1 MRLDWLIRSLGFSPK
16 SLKTSA
22 VWRSEVVQICATHR
36 PTYLALYSA
45 QYPKIFLEQGPRL
58 SLRIVKNRV
67 NLSLPIAIDATLI
80 AQINHILST
89 DYLALQL
96 FSKIQADYG
105 GKQDLQRVF
114 NLTAQTISAPIV
126 IVDSSKRIIA
136 RSSNSTSDS
145 QINSLLTK
153 EKILPTHSFP
163 FIEQRGSEN
172 QRIVASFWL
181 DDHWYGNIYAFL
193 SNDNQLDLLLSCLLV
208 AKLKD
213 LNQELIPSLS
223 NYQPIKT
230 ANILYSSDL
239 ENLFHGS
246 PIAASKSKQ
255 IFQTLQPYQY
265 IFSFKFNSS
274 ANNIFKQDLLQQ
286 LSLLSQHGYYM
297 YDNGELI
304 LLLGFSQLL
313 TTTPTII
320 QRIKELTDDRQMFTG
335 ISMPFEE
342 EHSIKH
348 AFQQSRIALNY
359 ATDSRLKTTTV
370 AFQDIATHEFLSQAK
385 EKFELSSYIQ
395 PEIMYLKELETQ
407 QEIPYYTTLRTYLYC
422 NQNASLAAKHLN
434 VHPNT
439 LIYRIDKI
447 KALIHEDFQTPER
460 SLNYRLGFL
469 LADTLTQNT
478 QGIPNMHFDC

>member
-1 MRLDWLIRSLGFSPK
+1 LRLDWLIRSLGFFPK
-16 SLKTSA
+16 SLKTSG
-22 VWRSEVVQICATHR
+22 VWQSEVVDICATHS
-36 PTYLALYSA
+36 PTYLALYST

-58 SLRIVKNRV
+58 SLKIVKNRA
-67 NLSLPIAIDATLI
+67 NLSLPIAIDTTLI

-163 FIEQRGSEN
+163 FIEQQDGEN

-230 ANILYSSDL
+230 ANI
-239 ENLFHGS
+239 
-246 PIAASKSKQ
+246 
-255 IFQTLQPYQY
+255 
-265 IFSFKFNSS
+265 
-274 ANNIFKQDLLQQ
+274 
-286 LSLLSQHGYYM
+286 
-297 YDNGELI
+297 
-304 LLLGFSQLL
+304 
-313 TTTPTII
+313 
-320 QRIKELTDDRQMFTG
+320 
-335 ISMPFEE
+335 
-342 EHSIKH
+342 
-348 AFQQSRIALNY
+348 
-359 ATDSRLKTTTV
+359 
-370 AFQDIATHEFLSQAK
+370 
-385 EKFELSSYIQ
+385 
-395 PEIMYLKELETQ
+395 
-407 QEIPYYTTLRTYLYC
+407 
-422 NQNASLAAKHLN
+422 
-434 VHPNT
+434 HP
-439 LIYRIDKI
+439 
-447 KALIHEDFQTPER
+447 
-460 SLNYRLGFL
+460 
-469 LADTLTQNT
+469 
-478 QGIPNMHFDC
+478 